1 MWYDVVQYEFSSPSA
16 KCSACFPSYF
26 STRSVATVWRHHGGL
41 RFSDCLASPPPMVKF
56 GETIQEGKKP
66 EWVEGY
72 VDYDGLKKLLERM
85 EAAGTT
91 RE

>member
-1 MWYDVVQYEFSSPSA
+1 MLPTLRIPKSPRLGTH
-16 KCSACFPSYF
+16 PTLDRQ
-26 STRSVATVWRHHGGL
+26 STATRCTLGCL
-41 RFSDCLASPPPMVKF
+41 RFRDCLASPPPMVKF

>member
-1 MWYDVVQYEFSSPSA
+1 
-16 KCSACFPSYF
+16 
-26 STRSVATVWRHHGGL
+26 
-41 RFSDCLASPPPMVKF
+41 MVKF